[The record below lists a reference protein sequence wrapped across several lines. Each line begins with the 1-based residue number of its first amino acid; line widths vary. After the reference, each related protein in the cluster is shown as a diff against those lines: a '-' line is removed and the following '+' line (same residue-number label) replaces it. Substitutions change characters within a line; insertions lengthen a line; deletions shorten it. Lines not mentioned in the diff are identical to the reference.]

1 MNELPLSVIKLT
13 GKFSLT
19 DAHNWVS
26 NCLADVPPNVASDD
40 SDKTHT
46 MYFKSAFVG
55 TYIILELSQG
65 LIAIK
70 SDNLSAMTIIK
81 VIYLNLTLIF
91 QFRIN

>member
-40 SDKTHT
+40 HSDKIHT

-55 TYIILELSQG
+55 TYIILELSRG
-65 LIAIK
+65 LIVIK

-81 VIYLNLTLIF
+81 VIYMPLKP
-91 QFRIN
+91 